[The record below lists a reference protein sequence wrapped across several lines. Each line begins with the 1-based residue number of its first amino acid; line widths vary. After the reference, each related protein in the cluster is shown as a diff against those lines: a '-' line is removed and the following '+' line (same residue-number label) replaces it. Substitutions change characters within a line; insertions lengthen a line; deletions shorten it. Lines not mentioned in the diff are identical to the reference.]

1 MKWIFS
7 LLILITIGLLW
18 ISENPSEMLGRLG
31 LMAVILIAILS
42 AWIIIMGGWIL
53 KLIFISILIASAYQV
68 TQSERL
74 TQYSLDLYNY
84 FKADINL
91 IIHDINEKTQ
101 PAKIHI
107 SPEQH

>member
-1 MKWIFS
+1 MKLIAS
-7 LLILITIGLLW
+7 VLILITIGLLW
-18 ISENPSEMLGRLG
+18 ISENPSEMIGRLG

-42 AWIIIMGGWIL
+42 MWVMIMGSWLL
-53 KLIFISILIASAYQV
+53 KLILIAVFLVSAYQA

-84 FKADINL
+84 FKADFEL
-91 IIHDINEKTQ
+91 IIHDIKEKTQ
-101 PAKIHI
+101 PATIHI